1 MRHPV
6 FSLMHALDTLQ
17 RCTRMHDA
25 QKLDVRT
32 KICDLMQQCITSTAS
47 AYDFQADA
55 ACPCMY
61 TQVQEIGSLVQCAD
75 ERGECAVERELQ
87 LELQEISSMLLTTS
101 LTGCLQ
107 RPLPCDSLC
116 AEWMQNDLRSEIVK
130 LTCH

>member
-17 RCTRMHDA
+17 RCPRMQDT

-55 ACPCMY
+55 ACPCMHS
-61 TQVQEIGSLVQCAD
+61 QVQEIASLAQCAV
-75 ERGECAVERELQ
+75 EREECAVERELQ
-87 LELQEISSMLLTTS
+87 LELQVISSMLLTSS

-107 RPLPCDSLC
+107 RPLPCDLLC
-116 AEWMQNDLRSEIVK
+116 AEWMQNDLRSEIAK